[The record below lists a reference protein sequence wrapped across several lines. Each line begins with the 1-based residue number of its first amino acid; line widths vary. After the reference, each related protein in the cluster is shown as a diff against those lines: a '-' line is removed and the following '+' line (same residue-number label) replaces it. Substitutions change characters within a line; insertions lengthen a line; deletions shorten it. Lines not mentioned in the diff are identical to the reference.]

1 MFGIVRLIGGVVLLL
16 AVGALAF
23 MSYQAGFA
31 GGVAQAGAG
40 AIPGD
45 AYIPAGG
52 FRFFFA
58 VLAAVFFLFV
68 TFGLLRVVMFSGM
81 RGRFGHHHGMHGRF
95 GRHGYWGDHQHGDGE
110 RSGFGRWEQR
120 AREIHDEWHRAASKP
135 EAGDEAAGDQPA
147 TS

>member
-52 FRFFFA
+52 GLGGGGGGSDSFLQSLRRFSSYSSRLACFA
-58 VLAAVFFLFV
+58 
-68 TFGLLRVVMFSGM
+68 S
-81 RGRFGHHHGMHGRF
+81 
-95 GRHGYWGDHQHGDGE
+95 
-110 RSGFGRWEQR
+110 
-120 AREIHDEWHRAASKP
+120 
-135 EAGDEAAGDQPA
+135 
-147 TS
+147 